1 MTSQQTQAEQNKAVV
16 RRFVEESNRAN
27 LSAYD
32 QLLADNFVD
41 RSMPPGYPNDRE
53 GQKQFAAML
62 NVAFPGGTQT
72 VDDLVSEGDK
82 VVMRWT
88 ARGTHAGEFMG
99 IPATNRQVTVTGID
113 IYRVVGDKIVEHW
126 GEWDGLGMMQQLGVV
141 PAPGQ
146 SST

>member
-1 MTSQQTQAEQNKAVV
+1 MTSQQTQSEQNKAVV

-32 QLLADNFVD
+32 QLLADKFVD
-41 RSMPPGYPNDRE
+41 HSVPPGYPNDRE

-72 VDDLVSEGDK
+72 VDDLISEGDK

-88 ARGTHAGEFMG
+88 ARGTHKGEFMG
-99 IPATNRQVTVTGID
+99 IPATNQQVTVTGID
-113 IYRVVGDKIVEHW
+113 IYRVVGTQIVEHW

-146 SST
+146 GGT